1 MATLDG
7 RHKQMAIAVAIAL
20 VLAVGGWFALDANR
34 QTSSAECIED
44 YERIQANN
52 AELYDELGANAPT
65 FDFHFPDSCFD

>member
-1 MATLDG
+1 MLNRRNMRLVVAAAFATVF
-7 RHKQMAIAVAIAL
+7 AA
-20 VLAVGGWFALDANR
+20 GGWFVLDANR